1 MPLATPLSR
10 QPIFASVDAM
20 EAQAFLAK
28 KHFDVEFG
36 TTRSPSVD
44 VCINGAYGSRLYLGY
59 VRYGPGAVTFS
70 PRDFHTE
77 YWLHLPLRGRMRA
90 RIDAEEVACD
100 RHRGVLAAPSAQNCR
115 FDVGPDGDRLQ
126 IALAKP
132 ALLRRLAVLLD
143 DDPREPLRFEPALDL
158 SLAPGRSLAGHVR
171 LAMQDL
177 HDEDGS
183 GQPGVMEALEEFLL
197 TAILLGQPHSY
208 SERLK
213 RRERTIAPRDVKRA
227 LDYIRDRA
235 EASNLGIEAIAS
247 AAGVPGRTLFQH
259 FRDHLGTTPMG
270 YVRDLR
276 LRRAREALLSAG
288 AGQGVTGIAL
298 ACGFSHLG
306 RFAAEY
312 RGRYGESPSRTLVE
326 ARNGWVARR
335 PAIARHTLQGDR
347 PQGVGTT
354 VRV

>member
-1 MPLATPLSR
+1 MPHATPLSR
-10 QPIFASVDAM
+10 QPIFASTDAA
-20 EAQAFLAK
+20 EAGEFLAS

-36 TTRSPSVD
+36 RTASPSVD
-44 VCINGAYGSRLYLGY
+44 VCINGAYGPRLYFGY
-59 VRYGPGAVTFS
+59 VRYGPGAVAFS

-77 YWLHLPLRGRMRA
+77 FWLHLPLRGRMRA
-90 RIDAEEVACD
+90 RIGAAEVACD
-100 RHRGVLAAPSAQNCR
+100 RHRGVIAAPAAQSCR
-115 FDVGPDGDRLQ
+115 FDVEPGGDRMQ
-126 IALAKP
+126 IALSKP

-143 DDPREPLRFEPALDL
+143 DDPRDPLRFEPGLDL
-158 SLAPGRSLAGHVR
+158 AGGPGRSLAGHVR
-171 LAMQDL
+171 LAMEEL

-183 GQPGVMEALEEFLL
+183 GQPGVMEALEEYLL

-208 SERLK
+208 SALLK
-213 RRERTIAPRDVKRA
+213 RRGRPVAPRDVKRA

-235 EASNLGIEAIAS
+235 DAPDLGIEAIAL

-276 LRRAREALLSAG
+276 LRRAREGLLSAG
-288 AGQGVTGIAL
+288 AGQSVTEIAL
-298 ACGFSHLG
+298 ACGFGHLG

-312 RGRYGESPSRTLVE
+312 RSRYGESPSRTLLE

-335 PAIARHTLQGDR
+335 PTGASSPA
-347 PQGVGTT
+347 P
-354 VRV
+354 